1 MALPSHRSWLTLC
14 AACLAWLGGAGPAAA
29 QPAVAPVR
37 NASLLQ
43 VGLGVLPGVG
53 LEAGYLSPRSW
64 YTREAIL
71 YVDSSPQFA
80 GGEGSVQVSAGI
92 GAAIRIL
99 AITRLFSNAPYIGN
113 DLDFGLRF
121 GPGLFFAID
130 ETPAEKNQRFSL
142 FLEPFIRYTS
152 TFTGGQQFFAEA
164 GVQRPFLRA
173 GFWFRL

>member
-1 MALPSHRSWLTLC
+1 MAPLHRLLLMLGV
-14 AACLAWLGGAGPAAA
+14 AALAGSAAPMPAAA
-29 QPAVAPVR
+29 QTPVAPIR
-37 NASLLQ
+37 DASLLQ
-43 VGLGVLPGVG
+43 VGVAALPGIG
-53 LEAGYLSPRSW
+53 LQAGYLSPRSW
-64 YTREAIL
+64 YTREAVL

-80 GGEGSVQVSAGI
+80 GGEGSVQIAAGI
-92 GAAIRIL
+92 GAAVRIL
-99 AITRLFSNAPYIGN
+99 AITRLFSSTLYAGN

-130 ETPAEKNQRFSL
+130 ETPADKNQRFSL

-152 TFTGGQQFFAEA
+152 AFGGGRQFFAEA